1 MVYFGQSI
9 PAPGLPDDPGTL
21 RAMLV
26 AERHE
31 NERLRQIIKEMQR
44 HRFGRRAETL
54 PEDQLLFAL
63 EEADQ
68 VIASGEA
75 ENEVAA
81 PAERAVHA
89 ARRRVN
95 RGSLSAH
102 LPRIERVVDIDD
114 HACPCCRSALHRIGE
129 DVSASTSC
137 RRSSRC
143 WSFAARSMPAGLART
158 WSCMGAICDEFEHY
172 GWRPRK
178 KSWRM

>member
-1 MVYFGQSI
+1 
-9 PAPGLPDDPGTL
+9 
-21 RAMLV
+21 MLV

-68 VIASGEA
+68 VVAAAEA
-75 ENEVAA
+75 GSEEAA

-95 RGSLSAH
+95 RGSLPAH
-102 LPRIERVVDIDD
+102 LSRIMRWSI
-114 HACPCCRSALHRIGE
+114 
-129 DVSASTSC
+129 STITPAP
-137 RRSSRC
+137 
-143 WSFAARSMPAGLART
+143 AAAAHCTGSART
-158 WSCMGAICDEFEHY
+158 
-172 GWRPRK
+172 
-178 KSWRM
+178 